1 MFTILFIAFGLAMD
15 AFAVSI
21 SSGFTIKNLKVEN
34 ALKVAVSFGL
44 FQAVMPVIGWLA
56 GLGMKEYI
64 AAFDHWAAFAL
75 LGAIGIKMIYESGK
89 MKKENAENPLGIY
102 RLLLLS
108 FATSID
114 ALAVGLTLSF
124 LDVAIALPVIVIGF
138 VTFVLS
144 FSGVYIGNRVGHFFE
159 NRIEIAGGLILIAIG
174 FKILFEHTGV
184 I

>member
-89 MKKENAENPLGIY
+89 MKKENAENPLG
-102 RLLLLS
+102 
-108 FATSID
+108 
-114 ALAVGLTLSF
+114 
-124 LDVAIALPVIVIGF
+124 
-138 VTFVLS
+138 
-144 FSGVYIGNRVGHFFE
+144 
-159 NRIEIAGGLILIAIG
+159 
-174 FKILFEHTGV
+174 
-184 I
+184 